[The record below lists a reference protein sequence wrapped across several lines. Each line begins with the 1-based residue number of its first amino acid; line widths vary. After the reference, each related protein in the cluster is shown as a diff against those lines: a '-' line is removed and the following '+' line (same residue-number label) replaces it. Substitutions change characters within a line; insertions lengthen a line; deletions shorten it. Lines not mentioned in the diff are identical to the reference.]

1 MRRRMGKFMAVCM
14 AGVMMLGTL
23 TGCGKKKAE
32 EAAQADFEPKLDT
45 EQSVSLEV
53 AGFMGNFEA
62 LDQVINDFNA
72 IYPNVTISYEQNGA
86 TGLAEYMKNNTN
98 VDIFMTNAKN
108 VADQNTAADY
118 VYEYCEDLAS
128 TDVDTSAIDPD
139 MVSACTVN
147 GKLVRIPLMKNLCGI
162 VVNKTLL
169 EKEGVAVPQNY
180 AEFTDACETLK
191 EKGYTPIQGSTIHVY
206 SDLMLPMAMNI
217 LGADDSLLE
226 GFSKGDADAVESL
239 RPVFEKL
246 DEIVKNGYTDFD
258 VNSTYPD
265 DNYDGSIMTFFEGK
279 VPFWVCTAECVSGMK
294 KRETKSE
301 AFTAD
306 PFEYEY
312 MYAPLGDKGVYAY
325 EEPWYGFSVNKN
337 SDQKEYA
344 IEFLRFLATEPEL
357 NKLAEIKGMPS
368 VTTTGQDA
376 KYDAVRDPKNVE
388 SKFVYNGK
396 VPYGVTNV
404 IPDACN
410 KYGRGDITSV
420 DDAIK
425 ELENVNK

>member
-1 MRRRMGKFMAVCM
+1 MRRGMGRITALCM
-14 AGVMMLGTL
+14 TGAMLIGTL
-23 TGCGKKKAE
+23 AGCGKEETKKSVQTE
-32 EAAQADFEPKLDT
+32 FEPKLDT
-45 EQSVSLEV
+45 EQNVSLEV

-62 LDQVINDFNA
+62 LDQVINDFNE

-86 TGLAEYMKNNTN
+86 TGLSEYMKNNSS

-108 VADQNTAADY
+108 VADQDTVADY

-128 TDVDTSAIDPD
+128 TDIDTSAIDPN
-139 MVSACTVN
+139 MVSACTVD
-147 GKLVRIPLMKNLCGI
+147 GKLVRIPLTKNLCGI

-169 EKEGVAVPQNY
+169 EKEGVSVPQNY
-180 AEFTDACETLK
+180 TEFVDACKTLK
-191 EKGYTPIQGSTIHVY
+191 EKGYTPIQGSPIHVY

-217 LGADDSLLE
+217 LGAEDSMLE
-226 GFSKGDADAVESL
+226 RFGDGDAEAVNTL

-246 DEIVKNGYTDFD
+246 DEIVKNGYTDFT

-265 DNYDGSIMTFFEGK
+265 DNYDGSIMTFFEGQ

-301 AFTAD
+301 AFTAN

-344 IEFLRFLATEPEL
+344 IEFMRFLATEPEL

-368 VTTTGQDA
+368 VTMTGEDA
-376 KYDAVRDPKNVE
+376 KYAAVRDPKNAE
-388 SKFVYNGK
+388 SKFVYSGK

-425 ELENVNK
+425 ELENTIR